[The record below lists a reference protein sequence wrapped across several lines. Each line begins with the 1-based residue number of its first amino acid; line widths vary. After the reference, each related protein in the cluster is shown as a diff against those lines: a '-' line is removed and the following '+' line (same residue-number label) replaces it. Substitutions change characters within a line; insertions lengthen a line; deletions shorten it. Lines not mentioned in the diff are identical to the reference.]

1 MTMLFEIC
9 CMITSSYNIS
19 LLTITEMPINAYFK
33 PVETIAAA
41 ASLADLSIQE
51 VEITKQVHTTSKEV
65 SKRKK

>member
-19 LLTITEMPINAYFK
+19 LLTIIEMPIKAYFK
-33 PVETIAAA
+33 PVETIAVA